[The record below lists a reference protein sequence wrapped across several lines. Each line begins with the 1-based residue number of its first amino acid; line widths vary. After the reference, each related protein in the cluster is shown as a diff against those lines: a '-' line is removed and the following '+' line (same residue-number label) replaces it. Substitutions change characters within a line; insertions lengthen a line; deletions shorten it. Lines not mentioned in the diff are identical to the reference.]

1 MVCGNSMITFSNDE
15 KPKTMKSDV
24 LISCHGNCQPQPL
37 LLDLRRCAWL
47 SLTYCFIRTGPE
59 EHSENLLQMQFDDIM
74 RFPLSRR
81 HILPFVINAE
91 DEMCCITLPASIF
104 LHNVVQFLSRSIRG
118 VLICMNVLI
127 PLVLVYK

>member
-1 MVCGNSMITFSNDE
+1 
-15 KPKTMKSDV
+15 
-24 LISCHGNCQPQPL
+24 
-37 LLDLRRCAWL
+37 
-47 SLTYCFIRTGPE
+47 
-59 EHSENLLQMQFDDIM
+59 MQFDDIM

-81 HILPFVINAE
+81 HILPSDINAE

-104 LHNVVQFLSRSIRG
+104 LHNVEQFLSRSIRG